1 MKSEA
6 KGKKRNILGAYTYE
20 LIVPNKI
27 ISFGRNWHLG
37 LSRLPEGQ

>member
-1 MKSEA
+1 MNSEEI
-6 KGKKRNILGAYTYE
+6 GKKGNVLGAYTNE

-37 LSRLPEGQ
+37 LSRLPEGR

>member
-1 MKSEA
+1 MNSEEIE
-6 KGKKRNILGAYTYE
+6 KKANFLGAYAYE

-37 LSRLPEGQ
+37 LSRLPEGR